1 MLRFLAFLRI
11 FMTAEGRSSAM
22 HKYFSH
28 AQPDNNALGIYDKR
42 PATLLPLPRT
52 ACLACPSGGF
62 LSCLCVIFS
71 RTIRRPHNVN
81 RLPLKRVHCGR
92 RKTQRERGEREGEG
106 VRGHKGC
113 PAANVAPSFSIKR
126 RKSVATDYGLPSV
139 RLCAAL
145 RLCVVDI
152 IAAIKP

>member
-1 MLRFLAFLRI
+1 MA
-11 FMTAEGRSSAM
+11 AER
-22 HKYFSH
+22 H
-28 AQPDNNALGIYDKR
+28 
-42 PATLLPLPRT
+42 
-52 ACLACPSGGF
+52 
-62 LSCLCVIFS
+62 
-71 RTIRRPHNVN
+71 
-81 RLPLKRVHCGR
+81 
-92 RKTQRERGEREGEG
+92 REKGEREWGER

-139 RLCAAL
+139 RLSAAL